1 MKTRFQ
7 QSWQLFKTSIH
18 VTFRYPKLLWFPAL
32 TTFLTLLIALFFL
45 TAIAVPL
52 ALQNTGYRFTQK
64 QHWVT
69 VVERNF
75 PGTIGPRKSGIVTE
89 SSVESRAAA
98 ASADKMRGAKVSL
111 AMLPIY
117 FISMFLATF
126 FNVVFYNEI
135 LMALDG
141 RGVSFRRGLNVAWQR
156 VGAILAWSLLAGVV
170 GWLIRSLQERLP
182 FVGRIVTGLIGLVWS
197 IAAVFA
203 IPVIVQDATTRNPVQ
218 VLRRSA
224 SALKRTWGEGL
235 IGYVGLSAGNFLVVL
250 GSLLFLG
257 VAGVLAYATESIL
270 LIVLAAIFWV
280 IGMVVLAYVMGVA
293 GHVYRCALF
302 KYATEGVIPEPYTQD
317 MLDRAWKVK
326 K

>member
-1 MKTRFQ
+1 
-7 QSWQLFKTSIH
+7 
-18 VTFRYPKLLWFPAL
+18 
-32 TTFLTLLIALFFL
+32 
-45 TAIAVPL
+45 
-52 ALQNTGYRFTQK
+52 
-64 QHWVT
+64 
-69 VVERNF
+69 
-75 PGTIGPRKSGIVTE
+75 
-89 SSVESRAAA
+89 
-98 ASADKMRGAKVSL
+98 
-111 AMLPIY
+111 MLPIY

-126 FNVVFYNEI
+126 FNVAFYNEI

-250 GSLLFLG
+250 ASLLFLG
-257 VAGVLAYATESIL
+257 VAGVLAYATKSVL
-270 LIVLAAIFWV
+270 LIVLAAILWV